1 MTSPRGVL
9 AFTSGGYCIE
19 KNNGKIKWRNVPRKL
34 AAELK
39 SAQQVFCIAVGPNDD
54 FFCAWKSTDGRP
66 WLWNSLG
73 NYPEL
78 KEAYDKGKDE
88 WLENRDFSKI
98 HCSLARNGAYYFNNN
113 SGATAKI
120 AQSRNGLDVRL
131 GKEISSKLEDSKFV
145 QDPQLVAL
153 GIDGSYVM
161 LGTNGE
167 ILWDLKDHYTDLE
180 KVLLESKSGV
190 EHVVLSPFNGTHWFV
205 KFKTNA
211 AFWGD
216 AIPKDWDMKRYN

>member
-1 MTSPRGVL
+1 MG
-9 AFTSGGYCIE
+9 SG
-19 KNNGKIKWRNVPRKL
+19 
-34 AAELK
+34 
-39 SAQQVFCIAVGPNDD
+39 
-54 FFCAWKSTDGRP
+54 
-66 WLWNSLG
+66 NSLS

-88 WLENRDFSKI
+88 WLESRDFSKI
-98 HCSLARNGAYYFNNN
+98 HCSLARNGSYYFNNN

-131 GKEISSKLEDSKFV
+131 GKEISSKLEDGKFV

-161 LGTNGE
+161 LGKKGE

-180 KVLLESKSGV
+180 KVLQESKSGV
-190 EHVVLSPFNGTHWFV
+190 DHVVLSPFNGMHWFV
-205 KFKTNA
+205 KFKNNIA
-211 AFWGD
+211 HWGD
-216 AIPKDWDMKRYN
+216 AIPKDWDMKRYG